1 MQYYD
6 YSFGNLEMFLA
17 NAEWSSRMQEEA
29 MGMAQTPAPSEPATK
44 TGWVTLAVVTSLFFI
59 SLGTLTVGSIKVA
72 EGMSNLY
79 QPLASMQV
87 GGR

>member
-1 MQYYD
+1 MHDYD
-6 YSFGNLEMFLA
+6 SSLGNLEMFSA
-17 NAEWSSRMQEEA
+17 SAEWSSMMQAEA
-29 MGMAQTPAPSEPATK
+29 MGMSQTPETSAPATK
-44 TGWVTLAVVTSLFFI
+44 TEWVTLAVVTGLFFI

-72 EGMSNLY
+72 EGMSHLY